1 MDESDDNVQDK
12 TMRGE
17 RDGIKCHD
25 NSDAGVRVVCNTAE
39 DAANIGQTIKLKLH
53 TPSQQ

>member
-17 RDGIKCHD
+17 RDGIQWHD
-25 NSDAGVRVVCNTAE
+25 NSDAGVRVVFNTAE
-39 DAANIGQTIKLKLH
+39 DAANTGQTIKLNPFH
-53 TPSQQ
+53 